1 MLTHGTTTA
10 VPPERVV
17 LLGGSGFV
25 GKALTALLREKNMPV
40 QSFSSRELDLLAL
53 DAADQ
58 VTDLLRDGDAVVMLS
73 ALTPDKGRDIA
84 TLMRNLRMAEAVCAA
99 FSRRPVAHVVY
110 VSSDAV
116 YPLSLGLV
124 SEASAAEPTDLYS
137 TMHRAREVMFQ
148 TTAGST
154 PFAILRPT
162 LIYGAGDTHNSYGPN
177 RFRRLAAKDGTIT
190 VGGEGEETR
199 DHIYVGDVAEL
210 IHRVLQRRSSGILNL
225 VTGRS
230 TSYAELGRLVAAQFA
245 QPVEVK
251 TSPRQSPITH
261 RRFDVAALWQAFPNF
276 VPTPLQAGLPLAQAD
291 LAGVK

>member
-1 MLTHGTTTA
+1 MLTHGTTAA
-10 VPPERVV
+10 VSPERVV

-25 GKALTALLREKNMPV
+25 GKTLTALLRASGTPL
-40 QSFSSRELDLLAL
+40 QSFSSRDLDLLAP

-58 VTDLLRDGDAVVMLS
+58 VTAALREGDAVVMLS

-84 TLMRNLRMAEAVCAA
+84 TLMRNLRMAEAACAA
-99 FSRRPVAHVVY
+99 LSSRRPAHIVY
-110 VSSDAV
+110 ISSDAV
-116 YPLSLGLV
+116 YPLPLGLI

-177 RFRRLAAKDGTIT
+177 RFRRLAAKDGAIT

-210 IHRVLQRRSSGILNL
+210 IHRVLKRRSSGILNL

-230 TSYAELGRLVAAQFA
+230 TSYAELARLVAAQFA
-245 QPVEVK
+245 QPIEVK

-261 RRFDVAALWQAFPNF
+261 RRFDVAALWKAFPDF
-276 VPTPLQAGLPLAQAD
+276 VPTPLEAGLPLAQAD
-291 LAGVK
+291 LAGAK